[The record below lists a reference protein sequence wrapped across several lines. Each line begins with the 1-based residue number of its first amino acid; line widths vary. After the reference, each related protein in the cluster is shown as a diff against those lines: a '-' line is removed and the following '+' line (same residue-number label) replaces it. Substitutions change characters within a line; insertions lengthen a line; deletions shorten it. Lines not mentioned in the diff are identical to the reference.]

1 MLINELSKRT
11 GITAHTIRF
20 YEKSGL
26 IKGKRLEDVKSNNYF
41 HYDEETV
48 EKLNLIKGAKSIGF
62 TISEIANLIDAWYNK
77 KLSVQ
82 KIKLSVCDEKLLSI
96 ENKIKELKQM
106 QKLLNQLKEKYYFVK
121 MLIVRLLSVVL

>member
-1 MLINELSKRT
+1 MFPAIIFVCQMPFLVLSKRA
-11 GITAHTIRF
+11 GITVYTIRF

-62 TISEIANLIDAWYNK
+62 TISEIASLIDAWYNK
-77 KLSVQ
+77 KLSVED
-82 KIKLSVCDEKLLSI
+82 KLSVCDEKLLSI

-106 QKLLNQLKEKYYFVK
+106 QKLLNQLRKNIISSKC
-121 MLIVRLLSVVL
+121 